1 MNLELLKQEL
11 TDVRDAAMAAVNAK
25 EERETLLHLNGLLS
39 TLQVSTSS
47 LATVNYLSCSWERLL
62 QLASLERRLS
72 LVVRKQRMITM
83 LFSHHMWYWLDVYI
97 AKTVREF
104 LESPEHTVLQ
114 DETWLKSLVDNV
126 QTMYVERLA

>member
-11 TDVRDAAMAAVNAK
+11 TNVHDAAMAAVNAK

-62 QLASLERRLS
+62 QLASLE
-72 LVVRKQRMITM
+72 
-83 LFSHHMWYWLDVYI
+83 
-97 AKTVREF
+97 
-104 LESPEHTVLQ
+104 
-114 DETWLKSLVDNV
+114 
-126 QTMYVERLA
+126 

>member
-47 LATVNYLSCSWERLL
+47 LATVNYLSCSWKPLL
-62 QLASLERRLS
+62 QLASLE
-72 LVVRKQRMITM
+72 
-83 LFSHHMWYWLDVYI
+83 
-97 AKTVREF
+97 
-104 LESPEHTVLQ
+104 
-114 DETWLKSLVDNV
+114 
-126 QTMYVERLA
+126 